1 MPQAGRS
8 AGSRRCC
15 DLDVCRDVS
24 IWGWRCGAGYA
35 GCAVD
40 RAYNRGRAV
49 MNLREKKTKCFLLC
63 VCIGG
68 MAVCALLGWQD
79 GLYLCAGGAC
89 AAFVGEFDE

>member
-1 MPQAGRS
+1 
-8 AGSRRCC
+8 
-15 DLDVCRDVS
+15 
-24 IWGWRCGAGYA
+24 
-35 GCAVD
+35 
-40 RAYNRGRAV
+40 